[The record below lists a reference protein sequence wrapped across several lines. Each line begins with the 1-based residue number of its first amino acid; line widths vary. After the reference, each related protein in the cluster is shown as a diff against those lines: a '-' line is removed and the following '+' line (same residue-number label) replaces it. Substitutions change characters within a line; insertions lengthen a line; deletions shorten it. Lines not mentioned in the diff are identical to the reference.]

1 MKYLGTPFISAL
13 DIDELDTYKCTF
25 KHNSNELDFTLR
37 RVEKSNVLIVAFPS
51 ALAKNESGEPI
62 YHRWSWGEKFDTN
75 FVSLSDPSFKKV
87 GLLGGWFIDDGDRDI
102 IQEYSVLIKKIANE
116 LGIDNENIVFYGSS
130 MGGFGALMTAT
141 YFEGSL
147 CVAEVP
153 QLDLRNYPWKSAI
166 AAIESKCLNGTSLE
180 GFYKSY
186 PERVSVIERMKKN
199 SNFPNCEIIS
209 NFEDEENS
217 ELLTLQKA
225 YKSYKTDNVF
235 TGSIGLLTLSRFSG
249 HKPLPTLFAVKIL
262 KFILRKQEIINK
274 TLK

>member
-1 MKYLGTPFISAL
+1 MKYLGTPFISAF
-13 DIDELDTYKCTF
+13 DIDELDTYRCTF
-25 KHNSNELDFTLR
+25 QHNSNELDFTLR

-62 YHRWSWGEKFDTN
+62 YHRWSWGEKFDAN
-75 FVSLSDPSFKKV
+75 FVSLSDPSFRKV
-87 GLLGGWFIDDGDRDI
+87 GLLGGWFIDDGNRDI
-102 IQEYSVLIKKIANE
+102 IQEYSVLIKSIAND
-116 LGIDNENIVFYGSS
+116 LGIANKNIVFYGSS
-130 MGGFGALMTAT
+130 MGGFGALMTAS

-153 QLDLRNYPWKSAI
+153 QIDLRNYPWKSAI
-166 AAIESKCLNGTSLE
+166 AAIERKCLDGTNLE
-180 GFYKSY
+180 DFYKSY

-209 NFEDEENS
+209 NFEDEENN

-235 TGSIGLLTLSRFSG
+235 TGSIGLLTLSKFSG
-249 HKPLPTLFAVKIL
+249 HKPLPTLLAVKNL
-262 KFILRKQEIINK
+262 KFMLRKQEIINK
-274 TLK
+274 ILK